1 MLIFNHP
8 LLESEK
14 FYKIDSKEDISNTPP
29 NSIVRFKFS
38 ANKSK
43 IIKYCS
49 DNSVPCAVDV
59 VNITEAILASNLG
72 ANYIIVS
79 ENNVSSI
86 QKIAETYLFDA
97 KIVAISEDIE
107 KIALLGIDGIIIK
120 N

>member
-14 FYKIDSKEDISNTPP
+14 FYKIDYEEDISNTPP
-29 NSIVRFKFS
+29 NSIVRFQFS
-38 ANKSK
+38 ADNSK
-43 IIKYCS
+43 IIKFCS
-49 DNSVPCAVDV
+49 ANSVSCAVDV
-59 VNITEAILASNLG
+59 ANITEALLASNLG
-72 ANYIIVS
+72 ATYIIVS
-79 ENNVSSI
+79 EKNAQNI

-107 KIALLGIDGIIIK
+107 KIALLGIDGIIIQ